1 MRIDAYTPPVVDAL
15 PFHSS
20 DRWEL
25 YRLLGEPIRLRL
37 LALAAAD
44 ELSVGELAEVLGE
57 PQPNVSRHVSALRRA
72 LLLAERKQGTR
83 VFVRLAPDAGGD
95 AVIADALRA
104 GRDLVSTD
112 GSLAR
117 AAELVRARDDAARAF
132 FANKGGE
139 ALAEDALAPELPTY
153 LAALAP
159 LVAPRRLAIDVGTGD
174 GRLLDLLAPIFD
186 RVIAF
191 DRSEAQLARAEARRS
206 ARGYRNVELRA
217 GDLDDDAFRSAIGGA
232 DLVVAS
238 RVLHHAPRPARTLA
252 QLGALLAPGGA
263 LVVID
268 YVPHDDERL
277 STSQADLWLGFG
289 ASELVRLAGEAGLR
303 DAAVHPLPAARGTP
317 DAHLTWHGLF
327 ARRA

>member
-1 MRIDAYTPPVVDAL
+1 METAA
-15 PFHSS
+15 FHTS

-72 LLLAERKQGTR
+72 QLLGERKQGTR
-83 VFVRLAPDAGGD
+83 VFVRLAPEAARD
-95 AVIADALRA
+95 AVVNDALRA
-104 GRDLVSTD
+104 GRELASTD

-117 AAELVRARDDAARAF
+117 AAEAVRARDAAARAF
-132 FANKGGE
+132 FDSRSAE
-139 ALAEDALAPELPTY
+139 ALAEDALAPELPSY

-159 LVAPRRLAIDVGTGD
+159 LVSPRGLAIDVGTGD
-174 GRLLDLLAPIFD
+174 GRMLDLLAPIFE
-186 RVIAF
+186 RVVAF
-191 DRSEAQLARAEARRS
+191 DRAGAQLARAEARRA
-206 ARGYRNVELRA
+206 ARGYRNVELRE
-217 GDLDDDAFRSAIGGA
+217 GDLDDDGFRSGLVGA
-232 DLVVAS
+232 DLAVAS

-252 QLGALLAPGGA
+252 QLASLLREGGA

-268 YVPHDDERL
+268 YLPHDDERL
-277 STSQADLWLGFG
+277 SASQADLWLGFG
-289 ASELVRLAGEAGLR
+289 ETELLRLATEAGLR
-303 DAAVHPLPAARGTP
+303 DALVRPLPAARGTP
-317 DAHLTWHGLF
+317 DAHLPWHCLT